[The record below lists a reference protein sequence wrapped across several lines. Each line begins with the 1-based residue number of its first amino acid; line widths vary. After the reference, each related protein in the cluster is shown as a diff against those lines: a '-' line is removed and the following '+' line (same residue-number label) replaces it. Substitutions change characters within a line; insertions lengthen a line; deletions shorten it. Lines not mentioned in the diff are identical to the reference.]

1 MPFWQQV
8 ACAAASF
15 EFSLKAATLSGSL
28 LPGTSILGFAL
39 KKDMGLN
46 DTTRCSTGIL
56 LVEIQFFDAWKW
68 DLNLHRPVFGTRNVG
83 SA

>member
-8 ACAAASF
+8 ACETALF
-15 EFSLKAATLSGSL
+15 EFSLKAATLNGSL

-56 LVEIQFFDAWKW
+56 LVENQFLDAWKW

-83 SA
+83 ST